1 MCTKCEDDYTLISG
15 VDFGYCFP
23 SCTDGYFIKTKYTNK
38 DSFKSSGKR
47 TLSKKDDH
55 EDEDDDENDDD
66 EDDDDC
72 DDPKLVVSEC

>member
-15 VDFGYCFP
+15 SDFGYCFP
-23 SCTDGYFIKTKYTNK
+23 SCTAGYFIKTKYTNK

-47 TLSKKDDH
+47 ILSSKKDDH

-66 EDDDDC
+66 DDDC